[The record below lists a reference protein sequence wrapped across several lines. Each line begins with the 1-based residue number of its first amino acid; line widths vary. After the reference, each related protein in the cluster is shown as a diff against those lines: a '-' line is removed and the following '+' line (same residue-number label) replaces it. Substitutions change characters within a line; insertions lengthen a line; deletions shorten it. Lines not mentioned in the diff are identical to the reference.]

1 MEVVGIV
8 AHVKNY
14 GVDEDSRV
22 ELYLPY
28 LQNSVSSL
36 TVVVRTDRD
45 PASLSSGV
53 REAVRAADPELPV
66 YQVRTL
72 ESMVADHAAP
82 RRLAA
87 LLIGVFAA
95 LALLLA
101 AGGIYGV
108 MSYAVAQ
115 RTAEIG
121 IRMALGAQQREI
133 LGMVLRH
140 GAAMALAGV
149 GIGLVAALALAR
161 LITRLLFETSASD
174 PSTFS
179 LVPLLLLAVA
189 LLACYL
195 PARRAA
201 RVDPLVAL
209 RYE

>member
-1 MEVVGIV
+1 MEVVGVV

-22 ELYLPY
+22 EMYLPY
-28 LQNSVSSL
+28 LQNSVGSL

-45 PASLSSGV
+45 PASLSPGV

-66 YQVRTL
+66 YSVRTL
-72 ESMVADHAAP
+72 ESMVADQAAP

-87 LLIGVFAA
+87 LLIGVFAG

-101 AGGIYGV
+101 AVGIYGV

-115 RTAEIG
+115 RTQEIG
-121 IRMALGAQQREI
+121 IRMALGAPQREI
-133 LGMVLRH
+133 LRMVLRH
-140 GAAMALAGV
+140 GTAMALAGV
-149 GIGLVAALALAR
+149 GIGLLAALALAR
-161 LITRLLFETSASD
+161 LITKLLFQTSAND
-174 PSTFS
+174 PPTFA
-179 LVPLLLLAVA
+179 LVPLLLLTVA